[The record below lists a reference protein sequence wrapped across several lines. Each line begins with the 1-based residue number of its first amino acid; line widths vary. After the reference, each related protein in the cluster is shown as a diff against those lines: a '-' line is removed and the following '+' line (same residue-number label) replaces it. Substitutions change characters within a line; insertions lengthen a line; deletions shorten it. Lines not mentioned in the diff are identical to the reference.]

1 MYAARLGPHLIVCLP
16 LGFSLP
22 NAEPPHSPTLLQGGA
37 RRQRVAG
44 FDFNVAGVQ
53 AQDGDTHVKT
63 EEKETFCQNFLRWY
77 RHPVA

>member
-1 MYAARLGPHLIVCLP
+1 MRTD
-16 LGFSLP
+16 
-22 NAEPPHSPTLLQGGA
+22 HSPTLLQGGA
-37 RRQRVAG
+37 RRQWAAG